1 MYFCLKPKIMKTF
14 SFLIIFLFTIQF
26 SAQKKE
32 QAIKGVKQAAFNYID
47 TFYKADTTLAYKSV
61 HKDVRKV
68 GWWFDK
74 KKEKYST
81 KSEMPFHKL
90 IALAKRWN
98 AKGNRANK
106 ESIRKVKVLE
116 VSDKIAVAKVT
127 AVWGIDYLNMVKT
140 KDGWKSINIIWQSKP
155 KFSLKD

>member
-1 MYFCLKPKIMKTF
+1 MKTF
-14 SFLIIFLFTIQF
+14 SFLIVLLFTIQF
-26 SAQKKE
+26 SAQEKE
-32 QAIKGVKQAAFNYID
+32 QTIKDVKQAAYNYID
-47 TFYKADTTLAYKSV
+47 TFYKADTTLAHKSV
-61 HKDVRKV
+61 HKDLRKV

-74 KKEKYST
+74 KKDNYSN
-81 KSEMPFHKL
+81 KFEMPFDKL

-98 AKGNRANK
+98 AEGNKASK
-106 ESIRKVKVLE
+106 KSIREVNILE
-116 VSDKIAVAKVT
+116 ISDKIAVVKVT